1 MGTTFVTAQV
11 RIGNTVASRSGSVVP
26 KVLSIKAS
34 RLNDYIQQ
42 LIQECNKTY
51 TPNRSKEF
59 ESFPLLSLI
68 DLADTKEEVFFQ
80 TVDDLPKETVFNSKG
95 IPLLIII
102 PEIEVD
108 EIGLNKF
115 EHLEKDQKEKVEQ
128 FIKNVPRTSFV
139 LPEKKKVSK

>member
-11 RIGNTVASRSGSVVP
+11 RIGNTVASKSDLAVP

-42 LIQECNKTY
+42 LIQECNKVY
-51 TPNRSKEF
+51 VPNRSKEF

-68 DLADTKEEVFFQ
+68 DLADTKEEVLFQ
-80 TVDDLPKETVFNSKG
+80 TVDDLPKKTVFNSKG
-95 IPLLIII
+95 VPLLIII
-102 PEIEVD
+102 PETEVD

-115 EHLEKDQKEKVEQ
+115 ECLEKDQREKVEQ
-128 FIKNVPRTSFV
+128 FIKSVPRAASV
-139 LPEKKKVSK
+139 LPEKKKVGK